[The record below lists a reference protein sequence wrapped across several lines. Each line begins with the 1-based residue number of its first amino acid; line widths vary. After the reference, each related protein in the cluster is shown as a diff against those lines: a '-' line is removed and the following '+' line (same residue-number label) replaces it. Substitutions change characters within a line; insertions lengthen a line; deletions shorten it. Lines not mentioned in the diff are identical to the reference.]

1 MILKKK
7 KTSLMVKSF
16 ARSKGPSMESYHY
29 VDVFPREGK
38 PLA

>member
-1 MILKKK
+1 
-7 KTSLMVKSF
+7 MVKSF
-16 ARSKGPSMESYHY
+16 ARSKEPSMESYHY